1 MQLTLREHLLVDQSL
16 PDEELGKMMTQTI
29 AGSVWSLP
37 TQLPVLVWWKRAFH
51 FKLRQD
57 IGDGMSLVTLYERA
71 PLTFGLDT
79 QACLHWL
86 LTYASYDEEKNAT
99 HYFLY
104 KSAHTSDELAR
115 IDEWLQRYFP
125 SITLQR
131 ARFKELVVPTTFV
144 LPKLA
149 LDTPQQVFSWL
160 FGLSVAYG
168 TWQVR
173 DERLVRILLTIP
185 QVGSLSA
192 VSVVCEE
199 LKPMLRD
206 LGVYLV
212 IQSSPGKLNDTLQIV
227 LQDPEML
234 ALFASWYTGE
244 ELHHDS
250 VQSSSLEAFLQSNGV
265 DLYSAQLL
273 AHSVL
278 KMREK

>member
-1 MQLTLREHLLVDQSL
+1 MQLTLREHLLVDQSS
-16 PDEELGKMMTQTI
+16 PDEELGKMLTQTI

-37 TQLPVLVWWKRAFH
+37 TQLPVVVWWKRAFH

-57 IGDGMSLVTLYERA
+57 IGDGMSLVSLYERA
-71 PLTFGLDT
+71 PLTFGLDMQT
-79 QACLHWL
+79 CLQGL
-86 LTYASYDEEKNAT
+86 LAYASYDEEKNVMQ
-99 HYFLY
+99 YFLY

-115 IDEWLQRYFP
+115 IGEWLQTHFP
-125 SITLQR
+125 SISLQSE
-131 ARFKELVVPTTFV
+131 RFKELVVPASFA
-144 LPKLA
+144 LPKRA
-149 LDTPQQVFSWL
+149 VDTPQQVFSWL

-192 VSVVCEE
+192 VALACEE

-206 LGVYLV
+206 LGIYLMV
-212 IQSSPGKLNDTLQIV
+212 QSLPGKLNDTLHIT
-227 LQDPEML
+227 LQDPEIL

-244 ELHHDS
+244 ELHHES
-250 VQSSSLEAFLQSNGV
+250 MQSAPLETFLQSNGV
-265 DLYSAQLL
+265 DSYSAQLL